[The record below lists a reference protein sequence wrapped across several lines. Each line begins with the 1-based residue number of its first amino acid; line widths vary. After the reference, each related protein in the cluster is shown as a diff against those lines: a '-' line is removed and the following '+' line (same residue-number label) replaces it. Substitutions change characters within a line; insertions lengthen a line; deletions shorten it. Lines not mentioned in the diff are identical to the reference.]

1 MAAVEPVFWGIPPE
15 KAYAATGGR
24 MDLLSAR
31 QQGAVASI
39 VIVTILGTQ
48 LVLGVLNPSRWS
60 WPIVAY
66 PMYKDAH
73 LEGERLRDQ
82 LYLFAVFEDGTRI
95 KISPEDLGLRVW
107 PFINNVVDAIKFGR
121 MQQLSWVIDYACQLR
136 DGYPLTGLEVTDTGV
151 AIARDGPVYD
161 LEPEVY
167 ASAKV
172 TC

>member
-1 MAAVEPVFWGIPPE
+1 
-15 KAYAATGGR
+15 

-31 QQGAVASI
+31 QQRAVVSI
-39 VIVTILGTQ
+39 VIATILGTQ
-48 LVLGVLNPSRWS
+48 LVLGMLNPGRWS

-73 LEGERLRDQ
+73 FEGERLRHQ
-82 LYLFAVFEDGTRI
+82 LDLFAVFEDGTRM
-95 KISPEDLGLRVW
+95 KIMPEDLGLRVW

-121 MQQLSWVIDYACQLR
+121 SQQLSWVIDYACQLR
-136 DGYPLTGLEVTDTGV
+136 DGHRLTRFEVTDIGV
-151 AIARDGPVYD
+151 TIARNGPVYG

-167 ASAKV
+167 ASAEV